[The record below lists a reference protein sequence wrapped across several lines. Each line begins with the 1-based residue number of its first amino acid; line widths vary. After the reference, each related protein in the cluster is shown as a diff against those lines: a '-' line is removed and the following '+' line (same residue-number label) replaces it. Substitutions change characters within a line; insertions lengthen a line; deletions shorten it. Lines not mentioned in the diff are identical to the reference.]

1 MLQLWMW
8 DLHLQQGS
16 QSSPACRAYP
26 AAVIIVIL
34 LGPLLL
40 LAMCYAPYLI
50 ESS

>member
-16 QSSPACRAYP
+16 QSSPARRAYP
-26 AAVIIVIL
+26 VAVIIAIL
-34 LGPLLL
+34 PGPLLL
-40 LAMCYAPYLI
+40 LAMCYAPHLI